1 MEIRQRILV
10 SRPVDEVWAFLADVP
25 TVAACIPGA
34 ELGEGGEDGRYSG
47 RFNVKVGPLT
57 AKMEG
62 EGRLVRD
69 DATKTGTLEGKGLD
83 KRGGS
88 RVTATLRYAVVAE
101 GDGSAVE
108 VDADVTLTGPLA
120 QIGRTGII
128 DDVARS
134 ITSDF
139 ATALEERLSAA
150 EPSSVPVA
158 AAEFDAGRAVSRS
171 LWTRLAAWFKAL
183 FGRG

>member
-10 SRPVDEVWAFLADVP
+10 SRPVDEVWTFLADVP

-69 DATKTGTLEGKGLD
+69 DATRTGTLEGKGLD

-88 RVTATLRYAVVAE
+88 RVTAVLRYSVIAE
-101 GDGSAVE
+101 GEGSAVE
-108 VDADVTLTGPLA
+108 VEADVTLTGPLA

-134 ITSDF
+134 ITRDF
-139 ATALEERLSAA
+139 AAALEDRLSAA
-150 EPSSVPVA
+150 EPSTAPA
-158 AAEFDAGRAVSRS
+158 AAPEFDAGRAVSRS
-171 LWTRLAAWFKAL
+171 LWARFVAWLNAL
-183 FGRG
+183 LGRG

>member
-1 MEIRQRILV
+1 MEIRQRFLV

-34 ELGEGGEDGRYSG
+34 ELGDGGEDGRYTG
-47 RFNVKVGPLT
+47 RFIVKVGPLK

-69 DATKTGTLEGKGLD
+69 DATRTGTLEGKGLD

-88 RVTATLRYAVVAE
+88 RVTAVLRYAVVAE
-101 GDGSAVE
+101 NGGSAVE
-108 VDADVTLTGPLA
+108 IEADVTLTGPLA

-134 ITSDF
+134 ITRDF
-139 ATALEERLSAA
+139 ADALEGRLSAA
-150 EPSSVPVA
+150 EPSSAPA
-158 AAEFDAGRAVSRS
+158 APAEFDAGRAVSRG
-171 LWTRLAAWFKAL
+171 LWARFVSWLKAL
-183 FGRG
+183 FGGG

>member
-1 MEIRQRILV
+1 MEIRQRISV

-34 ELGEGGEDGRYSG
+34 ELGEGGEDDRFTG

-62 EGRLVRD
+62 EGRLTRD

-101 GDGSAVE
+101 GEGSAVDVE
-108 VDADVTLTGPLA
+108 ADVTLAGPLA

-134 ITSDF
+134 ITRDF
-139 ATALEERLSAA
+139 AAALEERLSAA
-150 EPSSVPVA
+150 EPSSVPTA
-158 AAEFDAGRAVSRS
+158 AAEFDAGGVVSRGI
-171 LWTRLAAWFKAL
+171 WARFVAWLKAL

>member
-1 MEIRQRILV
+1 MEIRQRFTV
-10 SRPVDEVWAFLADVP
+10 SRPVDEVWAFFADVP
-25 TVAACIPGA
+25 TVAACITGA
-34 ELGEGGEDGRYSG
+34 ELGDSGEDGRYTG

-69 DATKTGTLEGKGLD
+69 DATRTGSLEGKGLD

-101 GDGSAVE
+101 DEGSAVE
-108 VDADVTLTGPLA
+108 VEADVTLAGPLA

-134 ITSDF
+134 ITRDF
-139 ATALEERLSAA
+139 AAALEERLSAA
-150 EPSSVPVA
+150 EPPSAPVA
-158 AAEFDAGRAVSRS
+158 PARFDAGRAVSRG
-171 LWTRLAAWFKAL
+171 LWARFVAWLKAL